1 MRTVLRGRRRED
13 GATRQALVGPNLLAL
28 RTVTGIAMLT
38 ACGITGATAYRC
50 DDAGRVTYSDL
61 PCPSGRQ
68 TRFVEAA
75 RAPSA
80 EDRAAAID
88 RARADQAR
96 LDAIERRRDEER
108 RQDQRAA
115 ALAARRGIDRGREK
129 DACPKLA
136 LRAKRA
142 HEDAEIA
149 GPRDQPTKRVKAR
162 RADEDYAALCRRR

>member
-1 MRTVLRGRRRED
+1 MRRR
-13 GATRQALVGPNLLAL
+13 GAGCRVL
-28 RTVTGIAMLT
+28 TGIALLA
-38 ACGITGATAYRC
+38 ACGMAGATGTYRC

-68 TRFVEAA
+68 TRIAGTA

-88 RARADQAR
+88 RARADQAQ
-96 LDAIERRRDEER
+96 LATIERRRDQER
-108 RQDQRAA
+108 RQEQRAA
-115 ALAARRGIDRGREK
+115 ALAARRGERQK

-142 HEDAEIA
+142 HEDVEAA
-149 GPRDQPTKRVKAR
+149 GPRDQPVKRVRAR
-162 RADEDYAALCRRR
+162 RADEDYMALCRRR